1 MNKLILIRMLQEE
14 VRLNTSFAS
23 GRGFFSFPILVL
35 ISGLISILFSDVMI
49 EDMGYNDY
57 LQILHISAIFY
68 GLFAGSLAF
77 FGNEFLE
84 RIFGYFG
91 LILGLSTTQPITQRK
106 ITFLYF
112 CKEIIFYT
120 LFTMLPALLGAVLGT
135 FYTDISLVNLL
146 IFSITL
152 YISFCTGI
160 SFSYYISSFY
170 RVSLGQTIFSA
181 MLFIICYSAVF
192 YKYEITGSL
201 DWYLHGNMRL
211 LVVGMIVPIALSSIA
226 TWNIR
231 EHNNTS
237 SINIIGYKNRFK
249 EYNQKYYWAN
259 KMSMPGIIA
268 KERIDLERS
277 RTGTKMFFSFL
288 FPLGFLTFMN
298 WFLDRG
304 LPIQIDFNTIFY
316 GVMIGFFGTMLY
328 SWLNSIDTPHFYSTL
343 PIQVSDIIRARLF
356 LFGTITWWIPLV
368 FMAIISYMSD
378 ELNLLPIGLIVMIT
392 VGIYIVNYTAMST
405 GLKTNSALFD
415 AFVFIKFFL
424 ISVPPM
430 IAMTILSLAINHR
443 PSTILVALSIICGVL
458 SLFSLIFYRR
468 IDSKWTG
475 ESFD

>member
-1 MNKLILIRMLQEE
+1 MNKLILFRMLQEE

-23 GRGFFSFPILVL
+23 GKGFFSFPILVL
-35 ISGLISILFSDVMI
+35 ISGLLAVLFSDVMMN
-49 EDMGYNDY
+49 DMGYKEY

-91 LILGLSTTQPITQRK
+91 LILGLSATQPITQRK
-106 ITFLYF
+106 ITLLYF

-120 LFTMLPALLGAVLGT
+120 LFTMLPALLGALIGIN
-135 FYTDISLVNLL
+135 YTDINVANLL
-146 IFSITL
+146 TFSFTL

-170 RVSLGQTIFSA
+170 RISTTSTIT
-181 MLFIICYSAVF
+181 AVF
-192 YKYEITGSL
+192 IFLAVYSSIFYGKEITGSL
-201 DWYLHGNMRL
+201 DWYLNGNIKL
-211 LVVGMIVPIALSSIA
+211 LLLGLAIPIMLSTIA
-226 TWNIR
+226 TLNIQ
-231 EHNNTS
+231 EHNTNG
-237 SINIIGYKNRFK
+237 SINIIGYKNRFE
-249 EYNQKYYWAN
+249 EYNQTYSWAR
-259 KMSMPGIIA
+259 KISMPGIIA

-277 RTGTKMFFSFL
+277 KTGTKMFLSFL

-298 WFLDRG
+298 WFLDKG

-356 LFGTITWWIPLV
+356 LFGTITWWIPLI
-368 FMAIISYMSD
+368 FMALISYMSN
-378 ELNLLPIGLIVMIT
+378 ELNLLPIGLIVMVT

-430 IAMTILSLAINHR
+430 IAMTILSLAINHK
-443 PSTILVALSIICGVL
+443 PSTILVALSVICGIL
-458 SLFSLIFYRR
+458 SLLSLTFYKR
-468 IDSKWTG
+468 IDTKWNN

>member
-1 MNKLILIRMLQEE
+1 MNRLILVRMLQEE

-23 GRGFFSFPILVL
+23 GKGFFSFPILVF
-35 ISGLISILFSDVMI
+35 ISGLIAVLFSDVMI

-91 LILGLSTTQPITQRK
+91 LILGLSATQPITQRK
-106 ITFLYF
+106 ITLLYF

-120 LFTMLPALLGAVLGT
+120 LFTMVPALLGAVIGT
-135 FYTDISLVNLL
+135 FYTDINLINLL

-170 RVSLGQTIFSA
+170 RVSLTQTIIAAIIF
-181 MLFIICYSAVF
+181 FISYCAIF
-192 YKYEITGSL
+192 YNYEITGSL
-201 DWYLHGNMRL
+201 DWYLHNNIRL
-211 LVVGMIVPIALSSIA
+211 LILGLAVPIILSLIA
-226 TWNIR
+226 TININ

-237 SINIIGYKNRFK
+237 TINIIGYKNRFK
-249 EYNQKYYWAN
+249 EYNKKYTWAK
-259 KMSMPGIIA
+259 KMSIPGIIA

-277 RTGTKMFFSFL
+277 KTGTKMFFSFL

-356 LFGTITWWIPLV
+356 LFGTITWWIPLI
-368 FMAIISYMSD
+368 FMTLISYMSD

-424 ISVPPM
+424 VSVPPM

-443 PSTILVALSIICGVL
+443 PSTILVALSLICGILSIL
-458 SLFSLIFYRR
+458 SLSFYRR
-468 IDSKWTG
+468 IDSKWIR

>member
-23 GRGFFSFPILVL
+23 GRGFFSFPILLL

-120 LFTMLPALLGAVLGT
+120 LFTMLPALLGAILGT
-135 FYTDISLVNLL
+135 FYTDISLINLL

-170 RVSLGQTIFSA
+170 RVSLTQAIFSA
-181 MLFIICYSAVF
+181 IFFLVSYSAIF

-201 DWYLHGNMRL
+201 DWYLHGDMRL
-211 LVVGMIVPIALSSIA
+211 LIAGIIVPIVLSFIA

-231 EHNNTS
+231 EHNSASRVNV
-237 SINIIGYKNRFK
+237 IGYKNRFN
-249 EYNQKYYWAN
+249 EYRQKYQWVS
-259 KMSMPGIIA
+259 KMSVPGIIA

-277 RTGTKMFFSFL
+277 KTGTKMFFSFL

-368 FMAIISYMSD
+368 FMAIISYMSN
-378 ELNLLPIGLIVMIT
+378 ELNLLPIGLIVMVT

-443 PSTILVALSIICGVL
+443 PSTILVALSIICGAL

-468 IDSKWTG
+468 IDSKWIG
-475 ESFD
+475 EGFD

>member
-1 MNKLILIRMLQEE
+1 MLQEE

-23 GRGFFSFPILVL
+23 GKGFFSFPILVL
-35 ISGLISILFSDVMI
+35 ISGFLAIIFSEVMI
-49 EDMGYNDY
+49 EDMGYREY

-106 ITFLYF
+106 ITLLYF

-120 LFTMLPALLGAVLGT
+120 LFTMAPALLGAIIGS
-135 FYTDISLVNLL
+135 YYAGINLTNL
-146 IFSITL
+146 IIFSFTL

-170 RVSLGQTIFSA
+170 RISLKYTFTFATVFLISYSILFSE
-181 MLFIICYSAVF
+181 
-192 YKYEITGSL
+192 KEITGSL
-201 DWYLHGNMRL
+201 DWYLKGNINL
-211 LVVGMIVPIALSSIA
+211 LLLSLSVPVILSAIA
-226 TWNIR
+226 TLNIK
-231 EHNNTS
+231 EHNNTA
-237 SINIIGYKNRFK
+237 SITTIGYKNRFS
-249 EYNQKYYWAN
+249 EYSLNYSWAN

-277 RTGTKMFFSFL
+277 KTGTKMFFSFL

-298 WFLDRG
+298 WFLDKG

-343 PIQVSDIIRARLF
+343 PIQVSDVIRARLF
-356 LFGTITWWIPLV
+356 LFGTITWWIPLI
-368 FMAIISYMSD
+368 FMALISYMSN
-378 ELNLLPIGLIVMIT
+378 ELGLLPIGLIVMIT

-424 ISVPPM
+424 VSVPPM
-430 IAMTILSLAINHR
+430 IAMTILSLAINHK
-443 PSTILVALSIICGVL
+443 PSTILVALSVICGIL
-458 SLFSLIFYRR
+458 SLLSLTFYKM
-468 IDSKWTG
+468 IDNKWNN

>member
-1 MNKLILIRMLQEE
+1 
-14 VRLNTSFAS
+14 
-23 GRGFFSFPILVL
+23 
-35 ISGLISILFSDVMI
+35 
-49 EDMGYNDY
+49 
-57 LQILHISAIFY
+57 
-68 GLFAGSLAF
+68 
-77 FGNEFLE
+77 
-84 RIFGYFG
+84 
-91 LILGLSTTQPITQRK
+91 
-106 ITFLYF
+106 
-112 CKEIIFYT
+112 
-120 LFTMLPALLGAVLGT
+120 
-135 FYTDISLVNLL
+135 
-146 IFSITL
+146 
-152 YISFCTGI
+152 
-160 SFSYYISSFY
+160 
-170 RVSLGQTIFSA
+170 
-181 MLFIICYSAVF
+181 
-192 YKYEITGSL
+192 
-201 DWYLHGNMRL
+201 MRL
-211 LVVGMIVPIALSSIA
+211 LTVGIIVPVALSSIA
-226 TWNIR
+226 TWNIG
-231 EHNNTS
+231 EHDNTS
-237 SINIIGYKNRFK
+237 SVNVIGYKNRFK
-249 EYNQKYYWAN
+249 EYNQKYHWAN
-259 KMSMPGIIA
+259 KMSMSGIIA

-277 RTGTKMFFSFL
+277 KTGTKMFFSFL

-368 FMAIISYMSD
+368 FMAIISYMSN

-458 SLFSLIFYRR
+458 SLFSLMFYRR
-468 IDSKWTG
+468 INSKWVG
-475 ESFD
+475 EGFD

>member
-1 MNKLILIRMLQEE
+1 MNKLILFRMLQEE

-23 GRGFFSFPILVL
+23 GKGFFSFPILVL
-35 ISGLISILFSDVMI
+35 ISGFLAIIFSEVMI
-49 EDMGYNDY
+49 EDMGYREY

-106 ITFLYF
+106 ITLLYF

-120 LFTMLPALLGAVLGT
+120 LFTMAPALLGAIIGS
-135 FYTDISLVNLL
+135 YYAGINLTNL
-146 IFSITL
+146 IIFSFTL

-170 RVSLGQTIFSA
+170 RISLKYTFIFATVFLISYSI
-181 MLFIICYSAVF
+181 LFSE
-192 YKYEITGSL
+192 KEITGSL
-201 DWYLHGNMRL
+201 DWYLKGNINL
-211 LVVGMIVPIALSSIA
+211 LLLSLSVPVILSAIA
-226 TWNIR
+226 TLNIK
-231 EHNNTS
+231 EHNNTA
-237 SINIIGYKNRFK
+237 SITTIGYKNRFS
-249 EYNQKYYWAN
+249 EYSLNYSWAN

-277 RTGTKMFFSFL
+277 KTGTKMFFSFL

-298 WFLDRG
+298 WFLDKG

-343 PIQVSDIIRARLF
+343 PIQVSDVIRARLF
-356 LFGTITWWIPLV
+356 LFGTITWWIPLI
-368 FMAIISYMSD
+368 FMALISYMSN
-378 ELNLLPIGLIVMIT
+378 ELGLLPIGLIVMIT

-424 ISVPPM
+424 VSVPPM
-430 IAMTILSLAINHR
+430 IAMTILSLAINHK
-443 PSTILVALSIICGVL
+443 PSTILVALSVICGIL
-458 SLFSLIFYRR
+458 SLLSLTFYKM
-468 IDSKWTG
+468 IDNKWNN

>member
-1 MNKLILIRMLQEE
+1 MNKLILYRMLQEE

-23 GRGFFSFPILVL
+23 GKGFFSFPILVL
-35 ISGLISILFSDVMI
+35 ISGLLAVLFSSVMI
-49 EDMGYNDY
+49 EDLGYSDY
-57 LQILHISAIFY
+57 LQVLHISAIFY
-68 GLFAGSLAF
+68 GLFAGTLAF

-91 LILGLSTTQPITQRK
+91 LILGLSTTQPITQRR
-106 ITFLYF
+106 ITLLYF
-112 CKEIIFYT
+112 FKEIIFYT
-120 LFTMLPALLGAVLGT
+120 LFTMIPALLGALIGSI
-135 FYTDISLVNLL
+135 YTDINFINLL
-146 IFSITL
+146 IFSFTL
-152 YISFCTGI
+152 YVSFCTGI

-170 RVSLGQTIFSA
+170 RISTIYTITAAFLFFSL
-181 MLFIICYSAVF
+181 YSALF
-192 YKYEITGSL
+192 YNNEITGAL
-201 DWYLHGNMRL
+201 DWYHNGDAEL
-211 LVVGMIVPIALSSIA
+211 LLLGLSVPIILSSIA
-226 TWNIR
+226 TLTIQ
-231 EHNNTS
+231 EHSTNG
-237 SINIIGYKNRFK
+237 SINKIGYKNRFE
-249 EYNQKYYWAN
+249 EYKQKYDWA
-259 KMSMPGIIA
+259 KKITIPGLIA

-277 RTGTKMFFSFL
+277 KTGTKMFFSFL

-298 WFLDRG
+298 WFLDKG

-356 LFGTITWWIPLV
+356 LFGTITWWIPLI
-368 FMAIISYMSD
+368 FMALISYMSN

-443 PSTILVALSIICGVL
+443 PSTILVALSVICGIL
-458 SLFSLIFYRR
+458 SLLSLTFYKR
-468 IDSKWTG
+468 IDTKWNS

>member
-35 ISGLISILFSDVMI
+35 ISGLISILFSDIMI

-112 CKEIIFYT
+112 CKEIMFYT
-120 LFTMLPALLGAVLGT
+120 LFTMLPALSGAILGT
-135 FYTDISLVNLL
+135 FYTDINLVSLL

-170 RVSLGQTIFSA
+170 RVSLGQAIFSA
-181 MLFIICYSAVF
+181 IFFLICYSAIF

-201 DWYLHGNMRL
+201 DWYLHGDMRL
-211 LVVGMIVPIALSSIA
+211 LAVGITVPIALSTIA

-231 EHNNTS
+231 EQDNTS
-237 SINIIGYKNRFK
+237 SINVIGYKNRFK

-259 KMSMPGIIA
+259 KMSMSGIIA

-277 RTGTKMFFSFL
+277 KTGTKMFFSFL

-368 FMAIISYMSD
+368 FMAIISYMSN
-378 ELNLLPIGLIVMIT
+378 ELNLLPIGLIVMVT

-424 ISVPPM
+424 ISV
-430 IAMTILSLAINHR
+430 LSLIH
-443 PSTILVALSIICGVL
+443 I
-458 SLFSLIFYRR
+458 
-468 IDSKWTG
+468 
-475 ESFD
+475 

>member
-1 MNKLILIRMLQEE
+1 MNKLILFRMLQEE

-23 GRGFFSFPILVL
+23 GKGFFSFPILVL
-35 ISGLISILFSDVMI
+35 ISGFLAIIFSEVMI
-49 EDMGYNDY
+49 EDMGYREY

-106 ITFLYF
+106 ITLLYF

-120 LFTMLPALLGAVLGT
+120 LFTMAPALLGAIIGS
-135 FYTDISLVNLL
+135 YYAGISLTNLI
-146 IFSITL
+146 IFSFTL

-170 RVSLGQTIFSA
+170 RISLKYTFIFATVFLISYSI
-181 MLFIICYSAVF
+181 LFSE
-192 YKYEITGSL
+192 KEITGSL
-201 DWYLHGNMRL
+201 DWYLKGNINL
-211 LVVGMIVPIALSSIA
+211 LLLSLSVPVILSAIA
-226 TWNIR
+226 TLNIK
-231 EHNNTS
+231 EHNNTA
-237 SINIIGYKNRFK
+237 SITTIGYKNRFS
-249 EYNQKYYWAN
+249 EYSLNYSWAN

-277 RTGTKMFFSFL
+277 KTGTKMFFSFL

-298 WFLDRG
+298 WFLDKG

-343 PIQVSDIIRARLF
+343 PIQVSDVIRARLF
-356 LFGTITWWIPLV
+356 LFGTITWWIPLI
-368 FMAIISYMSD
+368 FMALISYMSN
-378 ELNLLPIGLIVMIT
+378 ELGLLPIGLIVMIT

-424 ISVPPM
+424 VSVPPM
-430 IAMTILSLAINHR
+430 IAMTILSLAINHK
-443 PSTILVALSIICGVL
+443 PSTILVALSVICGIL
-458 SLFSLIFYRR
+458 SLLSLTFYKM
-468 IDSKWTG
+468 IDHKWNN

>member
-1 MNKLILIRMLQEE
+1 MNKLILFRMLQEE

-23 GRGFFSFPILVL
+23 GKGFFSFPILVL
-35 ISGLISILFSDVMI
+35 ISGFLAIIFSEVMI
-49 EDMGYNDY
+49 EDMGYREY

-106 ITFLYF
+106 ITLLYF

-120 LFTMLPALLGAVLGT
+120 LFTMAPALLGAIIGS
-135 FYTDISLVNLL
+135 YYAGISLTNLI
-146 IFSITL
+146 IFSFTL

-170 RVSLGQTIFSA
+170 RISLKYTFIFATVFLISYSI
-181 MLFIICYSAVF
+181 LFSE
-192 YKYEITGSL
+192 KEITGSL
-201 DWYLHGNMRL
+201 DWYLKGNINL
-211 LVVGMIVPIALSSIA
+211 LLLSLSVPVILSAIA
-226 TWNIR
+226 TLNIK
-231 EHNNTS
+231 EHNNTA
-237 SINIIGYKNRFK
+237 SITTIGYKNRFS
-249 EYNQKYYWAN
+249 EYSLNYSWAN

-277 RTGTKMFFSFL
+277 KTVTKMFFSFL

-298 WFLDRG
+298 WFLDKG

-343 PIQVSDIIRARLF
+343 PIQVSDVIRARLF
-356 LFGTITWWIPLV
+356 LFGTITWWIPLI
-368 FMAIISYMSD
+368 FMALISYMSN
-378 ELNLLPIGLIVMIT
+378 ELGLLPIGLIVMIT

-424 ISVPPM
+424 VSVPPM
-430 IAMTILSLAINHR
+430 IAMTILSLAINHK
-443 PSTILVALSIICGVL
+443 PSTILVALSVICGIL
-458 SLFSLIFYRR
+458 SLLSLTFYKM
-468 IDSKWTG
+468 IDNKWNN

>member
-35 ISGLISILFSDVMI
+35 ISGLISIIFSDVMI

-120 LFTMLPALLGAVLGT
+120 LFTMLPALLGAILGT
-135 FYTDISLVNLL
+135 FYTDISLINLL

-170 RVSLGQTIFSA
+170 RVSLTQTIFSA
-181 MLFIICYSAVF
+181 IFFLVSYSAIF

-201 DWYLHGNMRL
+201 DWYLHGDMRL
-211 LVVGMIVPIALSSIA
+211 LIAGIIVPIVLSSIA

-231 EHNNTS
+231 EHSNAS
-237 SINIIGYKNRFK
+237 SVNVIGYKNRFN
-249 EYNQKYYWAN
+249 EYKQKYHWAN

-277 RTGTKMFFSFL
+277 KTGTKMFFSFL

-368 FMAIISYMSD
+368 FMAIISYMSN
-378 ELNLLPIGLIVMIT
+378 ELNLLPIGLIVMVT

-443 PSTILVALSIICGVL
+443 PSTILVALSIICGAL

-468 IDSKWTG
+468 IDSKWIG

>member
-1 MNKLILIRMLQEE
+1 MLQEE

-35 ISGLISILFSDVMI
+35 ISGLLAVLFSGVMI
-49 EDMGYNDY
+49 EDMGYKDY
-57 LQILHISAIFY
+57 LEILHITAIFY

-91 LILGLSTTQPITQRK
+91 LILGLSATQPITQRK
-106 ITFLYF
+106 ITLLYF

-120 LFTMLPALLGAVLGT
+120 IFTMLPALLGGIIGSI
-135 FYTDISLVNLL
+135 YTDINFVNLL
-146 IFSITL
+146 IFSSTL
-152 YISFCTGI
+152 YISFLTGI

-170 RVSLGQTIFSA
+170 RISINYAISAATLFIFIYVSL
-181 MLFIICYSAVF
+181 F
-192 YKYEITGSL
+192 YKYEITGGL
-201 DWYLHGNMRL
+201 DWYINREIGLIFLGL
-211 LVVGMIVPIALSSIA
+211 SVPIILSLIA
-226 TWNIR
+226 TITIQ
-231 EHNNTS
+231 EHNS
-237 SINIIGYKNRFK
+237 SGSINIIGYKNRFE
-249 EYNQKYYWAN
+249 EYNQKYSWA
-259 KMSMPGIIA
+259 KKITIPGIIA

-277 RTGTKMFFSFL
+277 KTGTKMFFSFL

-298 WFLDRG
+298 WFLDKG

-343 PIQVSDIIRARLF
+343 PVNVSDIIRARLF
-356 LFGTITWWIPLV
+356 LFGTITWWIPLI
-368 FMAIISYMSD
+368 FMALISYMSD

-415 AFVFIKFFL
+415 AFVFLKFFL

-430 IAMTILSLAINHR
+430 IAMTILSLAINHK
-443 PSTILVALSIICGVL
+443 PSTILVALSAICGIL
-458 SLFSLIFYRR
+458 SLLSLTFYKR
-468 IDSKWTG
+468 IDIKW
-475 ESFD
+475 ENKSFD

>member
-1 MNKLILIRMLQEE
+1 MNGLILIRMLQEE

-23 GRGFFSFPILVL
+23 GRGFFSFPVLVL
-35 ISGLISILFSDVMI
+35 ITGLISILFSDVMI

-91 LILGLSTTQPITQRK
+91 LILGLSSTQPITQRK

-120 LFTMLPALLGAVLGT
+120 LFTMIPALLGAIIGT
-135 FYTDISLVNLL
+135 FYTDISLANLL

-181 MLFIICYSAVF
+181 MLFIICYSAIF

-201 DWYLHGNMRL
+201 DWYLHRDMRM

-226 TWNIR
+226 TLNIK
-231 EHNNTS
+231 EHSNTG

-249 EYNQKYYWAN
+249 EYSQKYYWAN

-277 RTGTKMFFSFL
+277 KTGTKMFFSFL

-368 FMAIISYMSD
+368 FMAIISYMSN

-468 IDSKWTG
+468 IDYKWTG

>member
-1 MNKLILIRMLQEE
+1 MNRLILFRMLQEE
-14 VRLNTSFAS
+14 IRLNTSFAS
-23 GRGFFSFPILVL
+23 GKGFYSFPLLVL
-35 ISGLISILFSDVMI
+35 ITGLLAVIFTEVMI
-49 EDMGYNDY
+49 NDMGYRDY
-57 LQILHISAIFY
+57 LEILHITAIFY

-91 LILGLSTTQPITQRK
+91 LILGLSSTQPITQRK

-112 CKEIIFYT
+112 SKEIIFYT
-120 LFTMLPALLGAVLGT
+120 LFTMIPALLGAIIGSYFTNINIINMLT
-135 FYTDISLVNLL
+135 FS
-146 IFSITL
+146 FTL
-152 YISFCTGI
+152 YISFCMGI

-170 RVSLGQTIFSA
+170 RTSMTQTVISAIVFVCLYSL
-181 MLFIICYSAVF
+181 LFRGS
-192 YKYEITGSL
+192 EITGGL
-201 DWYLHGNMRL
+201 EWYLEREIKWLISGFAIPL
-211 LVVGMIVPIALSSIA
+211 ILSFIA
-226 TWNIR
+226 TINIK
-231 EHNNTS
+231 EHNSTS
-237 SINIIGYKNRFK
+237 SINIIGYKNRFE
-249 EYNQKYYWAN
+249 EYSQKYSWA
-259 KMSMPGIIA
+259 KVVGVPGIIA

-277 RTGTKMFFSFL
+277 KTGTKMFFSFL

-298 WFLDRG
+298 WCLDKG

-328 SWLNSIDTPHFYSTL
+328 SWLNSIDTPHFYATL
-343 PIQVSDIIRARLF
+343 PIQVSDVIRARLF

-378 ELNLLPIGLIVMIT
+378 ELSLLPIGLIVMIT

-443 PSTILVALSIICGVL
+443 PSTILVALSVICGIL
-458 SLFSLIFYRR
+458 SLLSLTFYKR
-468 IDSKWTG
+468 IDSKWLN

>member
-1 MNKLILIRMLQEE
+1 MNKLILFRMLQEE
-14 VRLNTSFAS
+14 IRLNTSFAS
-23 GRGFFSFPILVL
+23 GKGFYSFPVLVL
-35 ISGLISILFSDVMI
+35 ISGLLATLFSDVMI
-49 EDMGYNDY
+49 EDMGYVDY
-57 LQILHISAIFY
+57 LQILHVSAIFY

-91 LILGLSTTQPITQRK
+91 LIIGLSTTHPITQRK

-112 CKEIIFYT
+112 CKEIIFYSF
-120 LFTMLPALLGAVLGT
+120 FTMLPALIGALIGT
-135 FYTDISLVNLL
+135 YFTSINITSLL
-146 IFSITL
+146 IFSMTL
-152 YISFCTGI
+152 YVSFCTGI
-160 SFSYYISSFY
+160 SFAYYISSFY
-170 RVSLGQTIFSA
+170 RKSISHAIIYSTVFITIYA
-181 MLFIICYSAVF
+181 VLFRGE
-192 YKYEITGSL
+192 EITGTL
-201 DWYLHGNMRL
+201 DWYLNR
-211 LVVGMIVPIALSSIA
+211 GMKQLALGIIVPLFLSLIA
-226 TWNIR
+226 TLNIS
-231 EHNNTS
+231 EHSNVS

-249 EYNQKYYWAN
+249 EYSEKYIWAE
-259 KMSMPGIIA
+259 KIGIPGILA

-277 RTGTKMFFSFL
+277 KTGTKMFFSFL

-298 WFLDRG
+298 WFLDKG

-343 PIQVSDIIRARLF
+343 PVQVSDIIRARLL
-356 LFGTITWWIPLV
+356 LFGTITWWIPLI
-368 FMAIISYMSD
+368 FMALISYMSN
-378 ELNLLPIGLIVMIT
+378 ELDLLPIGIVVMIT

-415 AFVFIKFFL
+415 AFVFIKFFF

-443 PSTILVALSIICGVL
+443 PSTILVALSLICGILSLL
-458 SLFSLIFYRR
+458 SLFFYRK
-468 IDSKWTG
+468 IDAKWTN

>member
-1 MNKLILIRMLQEE
+1 MNKLILFRMLQEE
-14 VRLNTSFAS
+14 VRLNTTFAS
-23 GRGFFSFPILVL
+23 GKGFFSFPILVL
-35 ISGLISILFSDVMI
+35 ISGLLAVLFSDVMI
-49 EDMGYNDY
+49 EDMGYKDY

-91 LILGLSTTQPITQRK
+91 LILGLSATQPITQRK
-106 ITFLYF
+106 ITLLYF
-112 CKEIIFYT
+112 LKEIIFYT
-120 LFTMLPALLGAVLGT
+120 LFTMVPALVGAIIGSY
-135 FYTDISLVNLL
+135 YTNIDPANLL
-146 IFSITL
+146 IFSFTL

-160 SFSYYISSFY
+160 SFAYYISSFY
-170 RVSLGQTIFSA
+170 RISTINTVIATSMFLA
-181 MLFIICYSAVF
+181 FYTALFYGN
-192 YKYEITGSL
+192 EITGSL
-201 DWYLHGNMRL
+201 DWYLKGTKNL
-211 LVVGMIVPIALSSIA
+211 LLLGLAVPISLSLIA
-226 TWNIR
+226 TINIQ
-231 EHNNTS
+231 EHSTNG
-237 SINIIGYKNRFK
+237 SINIIGYKNRFEGYK
-249 EYNQKYYWAN
+249 QKYSWA
-259 KMSMPGIIA
+259 KRISIPGIIA

-277 RTGTKMFFSFL
+277 KTGTKMFFSFL

-298 WFLDRG
+298 WFLDKG

-356 LFGTITWWIPLV
+356 LFGTITWWIPLI
-368 FMAIISYMSD
+368 FMTLISYTSN
-378 ELNLLPIGLIVMIT
+378 ELNLLPIGLIVMVT

-430 IAMTILSLAINHR
+430 IAMTILSLAINHK
-443 PSTILVALSIICGVL
+443 PSTILVALSIICGIL
-458 SLFSLIFYRR
+458 SLLSLIFYKR
-468 IDSKWTG
+468 IDLKWNSK
-475 ESFD
+475 SFD

>member
-1 MNKLILIRMLQEE
+1 MNRLILIRMLQEE

-23 GRGFFSFPILVL
+23 GKGFFSFPILVL
-35 ISGLISILFSDVMI
+35 ISGLISIIFSDVMI
-49 EDMGYNDY
+49 EDMGYNDF

-120 LFTMLPALLGAVLGT
+120 LFTMLPALLGAILGT
-135 FYTDISLVNLL
+135 FYTDISLANLL

-170 RVSLGQTIFSA
+170 RVSLSQTIFSA
-181 MLFIICYSAVF
+181 MFFIVCYSAIF

-201 DWYLHGNMRL
+201 DWYLHRDMRML
-211 LVVGMIVPIALSSIA
+211 AVGMIVPVALSSIA

-231 EHNNTS
+231 EQNHTS

-249 EYNQKYYWAN
+249 EYSQKYYWAN

-277 RTGTKMFFSFL
+277 KTGTKMFFSFL

-328 SWLNSIDTPHFYSTL
+328 SWLNSIDTPRFYSTL
-343 PIQVSDIIRARLF
+343 PVQVSDIIRARLF

-368 FMAIISYMSD
+368 FMAIISYMSN

-443 PSTILVALSIICGVL
+443 PSTILVALSVICGVL

>member
-35 ISGLISILFSDVMI
+35 ISGLISIIFSDVMI

-120 LFTMLPALLGAVLGT
+120 LFTMLPALLGAILGT
-135 FYTDISLVNLL
+135 FYTDISLINLL

-170 RVSLGQTIFSA
+170 RVSLTQTIFSA
-181 MLFIICYSAVF
+181 IFFLVSYSAIF

-201 DWYLHGNMRL
+201 DWYLHGDVRL
-211 LVVGMIVPIALSSIA
+211 LIVGIVVPITLSFIA

-237 SINIIGYKNRFK
+237 SVNVIGYKNRFN
-249 EYNQKYYWAN
+249 EYMQKYHWAN

-368 FMAIISYMSD
+368 FMAIISYMSN
-378 ELNLLPIGLIVMIT
+378 ELNLLPIGFIVMVT

-443 PSTILVALSIICGVL
+443 PSTILVALSIICGAL

>member
-1 MNKLILIRMLQEE
+1 MLQEE

-23 GRGFFSFPILVL
+23 GKGFFSFPILVL
-35 ISGLISILFSDVMI
+35 ISGFLAIIFSEVMI
-49 EDMGYNDY
+49 EDMGYREY

-106 ITFLYF
+106 ITLLYF

-120 LFTMLPALLGAVLGT
+120 LFTMAPALLGSIIGSYYAG
-135 FYTDISLVNLL
+135 ISLTNLI
-146 IFSITL
+146 IFSFTH

-170 RVSLGQTIFSA
+170 RISLKYTFIFATVFLISYSI
-181 MLFIICYSAVF
+181 LFSE
-192 YKYEITGSL
+192 KEITGSL
-201 DWYLHGNMRL
+201 DWYLKGNINL
-211 LVVGMIVPIALSSIA
+211 LLLSLSVPVILSAIA
-226 TWNIR
+226 TLNIK
-231 EHNNTS
+231 EHNNTA
-237 SINIIGYKNRFK
+237 SITTIGYKNRFS
-249 EYNQKYYWAN
+249 EYSLNYSWAN

-277 RTGTKMFFSFL
+277 KTGTKMFFSFL

-298 WFLDRG
+298 WFLDKG

-343 PIQVSDIIRARLF
+343 PIQVSDVIRARLF
-356 LFGTITWWIPLV
+356 LFGTITWWIPLI
-368 FMAIISYMSD
+368 FMALISYMSN
-378 ELNLLPIGLIVMIT
+378 ELGLLPIGLIVMIT

-424 ISVPPM
+424 VSVPPM
-430 IAMTILSLAINHR
+430 IAMTILSLAINHK
-443 PSTILVALSIICGVL
+443 PSTILVALSVICGIL
-458 SLFSLIFYRR
+458 SLLSLTFYKM
-468 IDSKWTG
+468 IDNKWNN

>member
-1 MNKLILIRMLQEE
+1 MLQEE

-23 GRGFFSFPILVL
+23 GRGFYSFPVLVL
-35 ISGLISILFSDVMI
+35 VSGLIAILFSEVMI
-49 EDMGYNDY
+49 DDMGYIDY
-57 LQILHISAIFY
+57 LQVLHISAIFY

-120 LFTMLPALLGAVLGT
+120 LFTMLPALIGAIIGT
-135 FYTDISLVNLL
+135 AYTDITLINLL
-146 IFSITL
+146 LFSLTL
-152 YISFCTGI
+152 YVSFCTGI

-170 RVSLGQTIFSA
+170 RISLMQTILSA
-181 MLFIICYSAVF
+181 LIFIAGYIVIF
-192 YKYEITGSL
+192 YNYEITGSL
-201 DWYLHGNMRL
+201 DWYLNREISLL
-211 LVVGMIVPIALSSIA
+211 LVGVGIPILLSIIA
-226 TWNIR
+226 TVNIK
-231 EHNNTS
+231 EYSTTS
-237 SINIIGYKNRFK
+237 SVNVMGYKNRFK
-249 EYNQKYYWAN
+249 EYNQTYEWAR
-259 KMSMPGIIA
+259 KISIPGIIA

-277 RTGTKMFFSFL
+277 KTGTKMFFSFL

-298 WFLDRG
+298 WFLDKG

-343 PIQVSDIIRARLF
+343 PITVSDIIRARLF
-356 LFGTITWWIPLV
+356 LFGTITWWIPLI
-368 FMAIISYMSD
+368 FMSLISYMSN
-378 ELNLLPIGLIVMIT
+378 ELSLLPIGLIVMIT
-392 VGIYIVNYTAMST
+392 VGIYIVNYTALST

-443 PSTILVALSIICGVL
+443 PSTILIALSLICGIL
-458 SLFSLIFYRR
+458 SLLSLTFYRR
-468 IDSKWTG
+468 IESKWKD

>member
-1 MNKLILIRMLQEE
+1 MNRLILFRMLQEE
-14 VRLNTSFAS
+14 IRLNTSFAS
-23 GRGFFSFPILVL
+23 GKGFYSFPLLVL
-35 ISGLISILFSDVMI
+35 ITGLLAVIFTEVMI
-49 EDMGYNDY
+49 NDMGYRDY
-57 LQILHISAIFY
+57 LEILHITAIFY

-91 LILGLSTTQPITQRK
+91 LILGLSSTQPITQRK

-112 CKEIIFYT
+112 SKEIIFYT
-120 LFTMLPALLGAVLGT
+120 LFTMIPALLGAIIGSYFTNINIINMLT
-135 FYTDISLVNLL
+135 FS
-146 IFSITL
+146 FTL
-152 YISFCTGI
+152 YISFCMGI

-170 RVSLGQTIFSA
+170 RTSMTQTVISAIVFVCLYSL
-181 MLFIICYSAVF
+181 LFRGS
-192 YKYEITGSL
+192 EITGGL
-201 DWYLHGNMRL
+201 EWYLEREIKWLISGFAIPL
-211 LVVGMIVPIALSSIA
+211 ILSFIA
-226 TWNIR
+226 TINIK
-231 EHNNTS
+231 EHNSTS
-237 SINIIGYKNRFK
+237 SINIIGYKNRFE
-249 EYNQKYYWAN
+249 EYCQKYSWA
-259 KMSMPGIIA
+259 KVVGVPGIIA

-277 RTGTKMFFSFL
+277 KTGTKMFFSFL

-298 WFLDRG
+298 WFLDKG

-328 SWLNSIDTPHFYSTL
+328 SWLNSIDTPHFYATL
-343 PIQVSDIIRARLF
+343 PIQVSDVIRARLF

-378 ELNLLPIGLIVMIT
+378 ELSLLPIGLIVMIT

-443 PSTILVALSIICGVL
+443 PSTILVALSVICGIL
-458 SLFSLIFYRR
+458 SLLSLTFYKR
-468 IDSKWTG
+468 IDSKWLN

>member
-1 MNKLILIRMLQEE
+1 MNRLILIRMLQEE

-35 ISGLISILFSDVMI
+35 ISGLISIVFSDVMI

-106 ITFLYF
+106 ITLLYF

-120 LFTMLPALLGAVLGT
+120 LFTMLPALLGAILGT
-135 FYTDISLVNLL
+135 FYTDISIVNLL

-181 MLFIICYSAVF
+181 VFFIICYSAIF

-201 DWYLHGNMRL
+201 DWYLHGDMRL
-211 LVVGMIVPIALSSIA
+211 LVVGIIVPIVLSSIA

-249 EYNQKYYWAN
+249 EYNKKYYWAN

-277 RTGTKMFFSFL
+277 KTGTKMFFSFL

-368 FMAIISYMSD
+368 FMAIISYMSN

-443 PSTILVALSIICGVL
+443 PSTILVALSLICGVL

>member
-1 MNKLILIRMLQEE
+1 
-14 VRLNTSFAS
+14 
-23 GRGFFSFPILVL
+23 
-35 ISGLISILFSDVMI
+35 
-49 EDMGYNDY
+49 
-57 LQILHISAIFY
+57 
-68 GLFAGSLAF
+68 
-77 FGNEFLE
+77 
-84 RIFGYFG
+84 
-91 LILGLSTTQPITQRK
+91 
-106 ITFLYF
+106 
-112 CKEIIFYT
+112 
-120 LFTMLPALLGAVLGT
+120 MLPALLGAILGT

-181 MLFIICYSAVF
+181 MFFIICYSAIF

-201 DWYLHGNMRL
+201 DWYLHGDMRL

-277 RTGTKMFFSFL
+277 KTGTKMFFSFL

-368 FMAIISYMSD
+368 FMAIISYMSN

-458 SLFSLIFYRR
+458 SLFSLIFYKR

>member
-1 MNKLILIRMLQEE
+1 MNKLILFRMLQEE

-23 GRGFFSFPILVL
+23 GKGFFSFPILVL
-35 ISGLISILFSDVMI
+35 ISGFLAIIFSEVMI
-49 EDMGYNDY
+49 EDMGYREY

-106 ITFLYF
+106 ITLLYF

-120 LFTMLPALLGAVLGT
+120 LFTMAPALLGAIIGS
-135 FYTDISLVNLL
+135 YYAGISLTNLI
-146 IFSITL
+146 IFSFTL

-170 RVSLGQTIFSA
+170 RISLKYTLIFATVFLISYSI
-181 MLFIICYSAVF
+181 LFSE
-192 YKYEITGSL
+192 KEITGSL
-201 DWYLHGNMRL
+201 DWYLKGNINL
-211 LVVGMIVPIALSSIA
+211 LLLSLSVPVILSAIA
-226 TWNIR
+226 TLNIE
-231 EHNNTS
+231 EHNNTA
-237 SINIIGYKNRFK
+237 SITTIGYKNRFS
-249 EYNQKYYWAN
+249 EYSLNYSWAN

-277 RTGTKMFFSFL
+277 KTGTKMFFSFL

-298 WFLDRG
+298 WFLDKG

-343 PIQVSDIIRARLF
+343 PIQVSDVIRARLF
-356 LFGTITWWIPLV
+356 LFGTITWWIPLI
-368 FMAIISYMSD
+368 FMALISYMSN
-378 ELNLLPIGLIVMIT
+378 ELGLLPIGLIVMIT

-424 ISVPPM
+424 VSVPPM
-430 IAMTILSLAINHR
+430 IAMTILSLAINHK
-443 PSTILVALSIICGVL
+443 PSTILVALSVICGIL
-458 SLFSLIFYRR
+458 SLLSLTFYKM
-468 IDSKWTG
+468 IDNKWNN

>member
-35 ISGLISILFSDVMI
+35 ISGLISIIFSDVMI

-120 LFTMLPALLGAVLGT
+120 LFTMLPALLGAILGT
-135 FYTDISLVNLL
+135 FYTDISLINLL

-170 RVSLGQTIFSA
+170 RVSLTQTIFSA
-181 MLFIICYSAVF
+181 IFFLVSYSAIF

-201 DWYLHGNMRL
+201 DWYLHGDMRL
-211 LVVGMIVPIALSSIA
+211 LIAGIIVPIVLSFIA

-231 EHNNTS
+231 EHNNVS
-237 SINIIGYKNRFK
+237 RVNVIGYKNRFN
-249 EYNQKYYWAN
+249 EYRQKYQWVN

-277 RTGTKMFFSFL
+277 KTGTKMFFSFL

-368 FMAIISYMSD
+368 FMAIISYMSN
-378 ELNLLPIGLIVMIT
+378 ELNLLPIGLIVMVT